1 MMKKCCLWGSPE
13 LGTQAGVLALEKHDN
28 CEEAEGEEGTQA
40 GVLALEK
47 HDNCE
52 EAEGEEGEIFL
63 FLNPD
68 GNVAPY
74 ASH

>member
-1 MMKKCCLWGSPE
+1 
-13 LGTQAGVLALEKHDN
+13 
-28 CEEAEGEEGTQA
+28 TQA

-68 GNVAPY
+68 GNITPY